1 MPASVFRYYFY
12 ELWAVHYAPTALLM
26 ACDFRDIVFQ
36 RDPFVHHVGEW
47 LPEFQLVLFQ
57 VPVFTFSSWFISPLR
72 PYDAYPSSAVL
83 AGVPPEHGDQPLPLQ
98 PPRGAGVLRR
108 RDPSHAGPPRHRQ
121 LRRRH
126 GDPGTTPRF
135 ALITTLTSIY
145 HNCIAVCVCGR
156 TRCWCGRT
164 T

>member
-57 VPVFTFSSWFISPLR
+57 VPVLPFSSWFRTPLR
-72 PYDAYPSSAVL
+72 PVWPSRC
-83 AGVPPEHGDQPLPLQ
+83 VPLY
-98 PPRGAGVLRR
+98 RGAGR
-108 RDPSHAGPPRHRQ
+108 SSTQ
-121 LRRRH
+121 
-126 GDPGTTPRF
+126 T
-135 ALITTLTSIY
+135 
-145 HNCIAVCVCGR
+145 
-156 TRCWCGRT
+156 W
-164 T
+164 

>member
-57 VPVFTFSSWFISPLR
+57 VLFIINHHLFLCLCFASQSPH
-72 PYDAYPSSAVL
+72 DAYRL
-83 AGVPPEHGDQPLPLQ
+83 Y
-98 PPRGAGVLRR
+98 RGAGR
-108 RDPSHAGPPRHRQ
+108 SS
-121 LRRRH
+121 
-126 GDPGTTPRF
+126 T
-135 ALITTLTSIY
+135 
-145 HNCIAVCVCGR
+145 R
-156 TRCWCGRT
+156 TW
-164 T
+164 